1 MIVDR
6 KIANIALPAFAS
18 TTLLPRL
25 CFHGFASMALPQ
37 KIFTT
42 RTRRACYRAAFT
54 GRSRARSSDTPSPG
68 ITLDL
73 YSGVTMQA
81 DAAIVDGAV
90 RAALNKREQKG
101 GKTVAATR
109 FGGCGTFRDL
119 DKSGFAGLAQW

>member
-18 TTLLPRL
+18 TTLLPWL
-25 CFHGFASMALPQ
+25 CFHGFASMALLQ

-54 GRSRARSSDTPSPG
+54 GRSRARSSDTPSRHYPC
-68 ITLDL
+68 L

-90 RAALNKREQKG
+90 RAALNKRETKG
-101 GKTVAATR
+101 WQNG
-109 FGGCGTFRDL
+109 
-119 DKSGFAGLAQW
+119 SGHPIWWLWHFERSR

>member
-25 CFHGFASMALPQ
+25 CFHGFASKDFHHAHA
-37 KIFTT
+37 T
-42 RTRRACYRAAFT
+42 RMLSSGVYRKVASEKL
-54 GRSRARSSDTPSPG
+54 GHSKPG

-73 YSGVTMQA
+73 YSGVSMQA

-90 RAALNKREQKG
+90 RAALNKRETKG
-101 GKTVAATR
+101 WQNG
-109 FGGCGTFRDL
+109 
-119 DKSGFAGLAQW
+119 SGHPIWWLWHFQRSR